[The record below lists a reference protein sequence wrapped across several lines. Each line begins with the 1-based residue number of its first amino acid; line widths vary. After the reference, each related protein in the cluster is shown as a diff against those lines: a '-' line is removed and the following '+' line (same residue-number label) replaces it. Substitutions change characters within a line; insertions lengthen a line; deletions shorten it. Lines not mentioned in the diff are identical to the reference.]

1 MLAIALVPPHYSL
14 PHPSLFPSYS
24 PTPPPSPPPPS
35 TPEQCRVANATSTD
49 DLKHRRFCTRL
60 RTNNTRQDEVCIN
73 SFFFFQ
79 YCGQTWPEGKI
90 WILENVC
97 KCIHKRSLHLL
108 AYCTCFLVLEVH
120 FFVQWM
126 MDPCFFSQES
136 SKQCGGSVWN
146 LRIVVDPTKT
156 KAEMYHS

>member
-24 PTPPPSPPPPS
+24 PTPPPSSPLDPRTMS
-35 TPEQCRVANATSTD
+35 
-49 DLKHRRFCTRL
+49 RRKRHLNWRL
-60 RTNNTRQDEVCIN
+60 EAQTVLHTTQNQQYSARRGLYQQ
-73 SFFFFQ
+73 FFFFQ